1 MGKSGRVVGP
11 CVVFS
16 WLLASCLMG
25 ACSCAVGVGEEV
37 VAYSSFLG
45 WQAERIIRRHKRDF
59 FIVLSFGLQI
69 TDLSF
74 VSSIT
79 Y

>member
-1 MGKSGRVVGP
+1 MGSGCLC
-11 CVVFS
+11 CVFLVIG
-16 WLLASCLMG
+16 LLPDGCLLR
-25 ACSCAVGVGEEV
+25 AVGVGEEV
-37 VAYSSFLG
+37 VACSSFLG